1 MIVVTVNGELSFA
14 RAITV
19 IAREAFPSTLS
30 VLPELYDIVQ
40 KKIEFA

>member
-1 MIVVTVNGELSFA
+1 MGSYLFA